1 MPKTQFLDPNEILK
15 KGEVSF
21 PKIPVN
27 AYEGNGEK
35 ELSVFG
41 KSAFVEI
48 YRQMCVIRAFET
60 RLDELKKFGKT
71 GGVSYTYRGPLHL
84 CVGQEATAVGANFLF
99 SYKDVIFGTHRN
111 HGEVLAKGYSAI
123 DKMGEEE
130 LTAVMENYH
139 NPATLQGAKKMPAF
153 LNADGKTK
161 ARLYFLYGL
170 FCEIFGKTQGFQKG
184 LSGSMHMFFTP
195 FGIYPNNAIVGGS
208 AGIATGYALSNKLFN
223 KEGAVCVNLGDASLG
238 CGAVWEGMNFA
249 AMDQFTALWQKA
261 PGGLPIIYSFYNNQ
275 YGMGGQTVGE
285 TMAFGT
291 LARAAAGINPDAM
304 HAERVNGY
312 DPFAVID
319 AYQRKLPLL
328 KEGKGPVLLDLV
340 TYRYSEHSASDSG
353 SYRTEEEVQA
363 WKNADP
369 IKAFKEK
376 MLALNVLS
384 EKDLVALQSSA
395 ESEVYTALQA
405 AVSKEISPVRSVE
418 EERQLL
424 KKVVYCEGEKGISA
438 PRSTFSAP
446 LPLKGYQENSRIK
459 EIARKGR
466 NNLTLSDGIFEG
478 VLSAFYQ
485 DNTLIAYGE
494 ENRDWGNVSGVYVG
508 LTEALP
514 YERLFNAPI
523 SESAIIS
530 TAVGFAMGGGRALVE
545 IMFMDFAGRAT
556 DEIINQLAKWRTLS
570 GGEFHLPVTVR
581 TAIGRG
587 YGAQHSQDLT
597 ALYCHIPGLK
607 VVYPATPYDAKGLIT
622 ACLNEPNPVLFIENQ
637 SLYKIVGNIPV
648 PEGEY
653 QVPIGKAQVVAEG
666 DAVTLLSVGS
676 CLPRVIS
683 AAERL
688 KGEGISAEVIDA
700 RTLVPFDF
708 DTLEKSVRKTGRVVF
723 VSDETGRGAY
733 VKELA
738 ATLTERAFGALKA
751 PPVFICAGD
760 TAVPLAG
767 GINAFYPQTEE
778 IINTCYKLLN
788 N

>member
-21 PKIPVN
+21 PEIPVN
-27 AYEGNGEK
+27 AYVSDGEK
-35 ELSVFG
+35 ELSAYGGATF
-41 KSAFVEI
+41 KEI

-71 GGVSYTYRGPLHL
+71 GDVSYTYRGPLHL
-84 CVGQEATAVGANFLF
+84 CVGQEATAVGANFAF
-99 SYKDVIFGTHRN
+99 TKDDVIFGTHRN

-130 LTAVMENYH
+130 LTLVMENYH
-139 NPATLQGAKKMPAF
+139 NPATKQGASKIPSFAS
-153 LNADGKTK
+153 ADGKTR

-208 AGIATGYALSNKLFN
+208 AGIATGYALSQKLFGRT
-223 KEGAVCVNLGDASLG
+223 GAVCVNLGDASLG
-238 CGAVWEGMNFA
+238 CGAVWEAMNFS
-249 AMDQFTALWQKA
+249 AMDQLTALWQNA
-261 PGGLPIIYSFYNNQ
+261 PGGLPVIFSFYNNQ

-291 LARAAAGINPDAM
+291 LARAAAGVNPSAM

-312 DPFAVID
+312 DPFAVME

-353 SYRTEEEVQA
+353 SYRTDEEVQA

-369 IKAFKEK
+369 IKAFAEK
-376 MLALNVLS
+376 MLALG
-384 EKDLVALQSSA
+384 VADEGEISAIKTSA
-395 ESEVYTALQA
+395 EGEVLTALQA
-405 AVSKEISPVRSVE
+405 AVCEEISPTRSVAQE
-418 EERQLL
+418 KALL
-424 KKVVYCEGEKGISA
+424 QEVLQANKVGKSASPQSA
-438 PRSTFSAP
+438 PQ
-446 LPLKGYQENSRIK
+446 PLKGYEENSRVK

-466 NNLTLSDGIFEG
+466 KNITLSDGIFEG
-478 VLSAFYQ
+478 VLSAFYR

-545 IMFMDFAGRAT
+545 IMFMDFAG
-556 DEIINQLAKWRTLS
+556 
-570 GGEFHLPVTVR
+570 
-581 TAIGRG
+581 
-587 YGAQHSQDLT
+587 
-597 ALYCHIPGLK
+597 LK
-607 VVYPATPYDAKGLIT
+607 
-622 ACLNEPNPVLFIENQ
+622 
-637 SLYKIVGNIPV
+637 
-648 PEGEY
+648 
-653 QVPIGKAQVVAEG
+653 
-666 DAVTLLSVGS
+666 
-676 CLPRVIS
+676 
-683 AAERL
+683 
-688 KGEGISAEVIDA
+688 
-700 RTLVPFDF
+700 
-708 DTLEKSVRKTGRVVF
+708 KSVF
-723 VSDETGRGAY
+723 
-733 VKELA
+733 
-738 ATLTERAFGALKA
+738 
-751 PPVFICAGD
+751 
-760 TAVPLAG
+760 
-767 GINAFYPQTEE
+767 
-778 IINTCYKLLN
+778 
-788 N
+788 

>member
-27 AYEGNGEK
+27 AYESDGQR
-35 ELSVFG
+35 ELSAFG
-41 KSAFVEI
+41 KSAFKEI

-71 GGVSYTYRGPLHL
+71 GGVSYSYRGPLHL

-99 SYKDVIFGTHRN
+99 TDRDVIFGTHRN
-111 HGEVLAKGYSAI
+111 HGEVIAKGYSAI
-123 DKMGEEE
+123 DKMGEEY

-139 NPATLQGAKKMPAF
+139 NPATLQGASKMPAF
-153 LNADGKTK
+153 LKADVKTR

-208 AGIATGYALSNKLFN
+208 AGIATGYALSQKLFGR
-223 KEGAVCVNLGDASLG
+223 EGAVCVNLGDAALG
-238 CGAVWEGMNFA
+238 CGAVWEAMNFS
-249 AMDQFTALWQKA
+249 AMDQLTALWQEK
-261 PGGLPIIYSFYNNQ
+261 PGGLPILYSFYNNQ

-291 LARAAAGINPDAM
+291 LARAAAGVNPGAM

-353 SYRTEEEVQA
+353 SYRTDEEVQA

-369 IKAFKEK
+369 IKAFAQK
-376 MLALNVLS
+376 MLALGVVSEEELS
-384 EKDLVALQSSA
+384 ALKNSA
-395 ESEVYTALQA
+395 ESEVFAALQA
-405 AVSKEISPVRSVE
+405 AVCEEISPTRSVE
-418 EERQLL
+418 QEKSLL
-424 KKVVYCEGEKGISA
+424 KEVLLAEGVEKTA
-438 PRSTFSAP
+438 RNLSAP
-446 LPLKGYQENSRIK
+446 LPLKGYEENTRIK

-466 NNLTLSDGIFEG
+466 ENFTLSDGIFEG
-478 VLSAFYQ
+478 VLSAFYR
-485 DNTLIAYGE
+485 DNALIAYGE

-570 GGEFHLPVTVR
+570 GGEFTLPVTVR

-637 SLYKIVGNIPV
+637 SLYKTVGDIPV

-653 QVPIGKAQVVAEG
+653 SLPIGKAKVATEG
-666 DAVTLLSVGS
+666 KDITLLSVGA
-676 CLPRVIS
+676 CLPRVMA
-683 AAERL
+683 AAEAL
-688 KGEGISAEVIDA
+688 KEKGFSAEVIDA

-708 DTLEKSVRKTGRVVF
+708 ATLETSVKKTGRAVF
-723 VSDETGRGAY
+723 VSDETERGAY
-733 VKELA
+733 VKEIA
-738 ATLTERAFGALKA
+738 ATLTERVFKALKA
-751 PPVFICAGD
+751 APVFVCATD

-767 GINAFYPQTEE
+767 GVNAFYPQTEKIVE
-778 IINTCYKLLN
+778 TCYQLLN
-788 N
+788 Q